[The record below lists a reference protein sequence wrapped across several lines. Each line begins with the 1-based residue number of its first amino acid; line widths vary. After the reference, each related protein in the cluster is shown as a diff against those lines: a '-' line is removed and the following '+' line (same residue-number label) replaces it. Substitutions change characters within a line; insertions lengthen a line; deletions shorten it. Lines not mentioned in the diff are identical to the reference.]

1 MQPSL
6 KTCSRRF
13 GVELEYNAF
22 DGVSRS
28 RDENDLPLGIYEV
41 GRKLQENLKKCVEI
55 TKWQYTNNNNK
66 WHCKPDSSCGIEV
79 CSPPVRGLGGLEKVG
94 NVVDKI
100 AAKGNILSDN
110 RCSLHVHVEIQM

>member
-55 TKWQYTNNNNK
+55 TKIYNEYLRIRKLNLKENK
-66 WHCKPDSSCGIEV
+66 
-79 CSPPVRGLGGLEKVG
+79 
-94 NVVDKI
+94 
-100 AAKGNILSDN
+100 SD
-110 RCSLHVHVEIQM
+110 